1 MEKQEE
7 QKLNTGLS
15 GTVQTQTFVENTP
28 PDTSAT
34 KKHTQSTWK
43 GVLCLLL
50 SAVAFSLMSLFVR
63 LAGNLPTFQ
72 KAFFRNLMTTIAG
85 VIALAKSKSFKMKKG
100 SLPSLLMRSIT
111 GTIGIVCNFY
121 AIDNMNI
128 SDASILNKLAPFF
141 SVIFSIII
149 LKEKTSWKDWLFV
162 CIAFVGAVF
171 VVKPSAQIA
180 TSLPAL
186 VGVLGGLG
194 AGVAYTY
201 VRKLGQQGE
210 RKAYTVFFF
219 SAFSTIVI
227 TPLMIVNYQPME
239 WMQLVFLLLAGC
251 MAVCAQ
257 FSVTAAYSFAPAKSI
272 SVYDY
277 TQVLFTALWAAI
289 FLTEFPDWL
298 SVVGYVIIIG
308 AALTKFLVDRK
319 AEQQK
324 K

>member
-1 MEKQEE
+1 MEKQDGQKQNTGFIEE
-7 QKLNTGLS
+7 QK
-15 GTVQTQTFVENTP
+15 
-28 PDTSAT
+28 SASLLGNAPSSIRT
-34 KKHTQSTWK
+34 KPQEQSTWK
-43 GVLCLLL
+43 GVVCLLL

-63 LAGNLPTFQ
+63 LAGDLPTFQ

-85 VIALAKSKSFKMKKG
+85 VIVLAKSKSFKMKKG

-149 LKEKTSWKDWLFV
+149 LKEKTSWKDWFFV
-162 CIAFVGAVF
+162 CVAFIGAVF
-171 VVKPSAQIA
+171 VVQPSAEIA

-210 RKAYTVFFF
+210 RKSYTVFFF

-227 TPLMIVNYQPME
+227 TPLMIANYQPME
-239 WMQLVFLLLAGC
+239 WIQLVFLLLAGC

-257 FSVTAAYSFAPAKSI
+257 FSVTAAYTFAPAKSI

-277 TQVLFTALWAAI
+277 TQVLFTALWGAI
-289 FLTEFPDWL
+289 FLSEIPDLL

-308 AALTKFLVDRK
+308 AAITKFLVDRK
-319 AEQQK
+319 AEQK

>member
-1 MEKQEE
+1 MEEKEME
-7 QKLNTGLS
+7 NLNEPLGETLPSLPACPAEKNES
-15 GTVQTQTFVENTP
+15 GNT
-28 PDTSAT
+28 
-34 KKHTQSTWK
+34 TWK
-43 GVLCLLL
+43 GVLCLIL

-72 KAFFRNLMTTIAG
+72 KAFFRNLVAAIAG
-85 VIALAKSKSFKMKKG
+85 AIVLAKSKSFKMKKG
-100 SLPSLLMRSIT
+100 SLPSLLLRSVT
-111 GTIGIVCNFY
+111 GTVGIVCNFY

-141 SVIFSIII
+141 SVIFSILI

-171 VVKPSAQIA
+171 VVKPSAEIA
-180 TSLPAL
+180 TSFPAFI
-186 VGVLGGLG
+186 GVLGGLG
-194 AGVAYTY
+194 AGIAYTF

-210 RKAYTVFFF
+210 RKSYIVFFF
-219 SAFSTIVI
+219 STFSTIII

-239 WMQLVFLLLAGC
+239 WIQLAFLLLAGC

-257 FSVTAAYSFAPAKSI
+257 FSVTAAYTFAPAKAI

-277 TQVLFTALWAAI
+277 TQVLFTALWGAI
-289 FLTEFPDWL
+289 FLSEFPDWV

-308 AALTKFLVDRK
+308 AAIAKYLVARKEENNTK
-319 AEQQK
+319 
-324 K
+324 